1 MKQQTKGVI
10 AGAAGAVLLLGGSTF
25 MLWSD
30 SATVP
35 GAQIASGNLDLTFEA
50 PSWYDVSADRTDSP
64 HSIDL
69 DSFKIIPGDTIEGHY
84 EVGLDLV
91 GENLVAE
98 FGLEYAGAATGDLL
112 DGLDIEYMSVD
123 ATDAV
128 LATGTGGVTALFASD
143 DNGNPGTLDVV
154 AAAGTTVTVIVSV
167 TFDASTA
174 DQDLTES
181 LATLSAAT
189 LELNQVRTGAHGY

>member
-1 MKQQTKGVI
+1 MKQQTKGVM

-35 GAQIASGNLDLTFEA
+35 GAEIASGNLDLTFEA
-50 PSWYDVSADRTDSP
+50 PAWYDVSGDRTDSP

-69 DSFKIIPGDTIEGHY
+69 DSFMIIPGDTIEGHY
-84 EVGLDLV
+84 EVGLDLA

-98 FGLEYAGAATGDLL
+98 FGLVYGAAASGDLL
-112 DGLDIEYMSVD
+112 DGLDIEYSIVD
-123 ATDAV
+123 ADDTV
-128 LATGTGGVTALFASD
+128 LATGMNGVTALFASA
-143 DNGNPGTLDVV
+143 DNGNPGALDVV
-154 AAAGTTVTVIVSV
+154 DAAGTTVTVVVSV
-167 TFDASTA
+167 TFDAATA

-189 LELNQVRTGAHGY
+189 LELNQVRSAAHGY